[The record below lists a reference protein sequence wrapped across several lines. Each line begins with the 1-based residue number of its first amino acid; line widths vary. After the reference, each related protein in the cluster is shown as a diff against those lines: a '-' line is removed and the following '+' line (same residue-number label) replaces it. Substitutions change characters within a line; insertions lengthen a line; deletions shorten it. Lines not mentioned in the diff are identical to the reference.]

1 MEGGQGCLVGLKPL
15 ESTMYRET
23 HPISYKCC
31 TIAHRTTNLE
41 RFIVGRQ
48 FLVVLVIFLINMM
61 GEAQPG
67 ADPLPGMPGIINTIF
82 LGNSLALILTVIDIA
97 QLPAQVTAASSMLDF
112 IQSYI
117 FLGTTY
123 ISLAIEFSGL
133 LHAVYLVQY
142 GFEAIAGTNKKNDD
156 DDKTKKKKQKKKKK
170 KKNLSS
176 THHNT
181 VDDID
186 DEYQEQENPNES
198 SNTIMTQ
205 LFFWGRV
212 VMSTGFLCFAFA
224 VTLTAIIQ
232 GNSGMWEGVP
242 AWASIIIFFIL
253 LCVVGLM
260 EGMQVR
266 KIWDG
271 VE

>member
-1 MEGGQGCLVGLKPL
+1 
-15 ESTMYRET
+15 
-23 HPISYKCC
+23 
-31 TIAHRTTNLE
+31 
-41 RFIVGRQ
+41 
-48 FLVVLVIFLINMM
+48 
-61 GEAQPG
+61 
-67 ADPLPGMPGIINTIF
+67 
-82 LGNSLALILTVIDIA
+82 
-97 QLPAQVTAASSMLDF
+97 MLDF

-156 DDKTKKKKQKKKKK
+156 DDETKKKK

-176 THHNT
+176 TSNT
-181 VDDID
+181 VDDVD
-186 DEYQEQENPNES
+186 DEYQEQENPIES
-198 SNTIMTQ
+198 SDTIMTQ

-212 VMSTGFLCFAFA
+212 IMSTGILCFAFA

-266 KIWDG
+266 KR
-271 VE
+271 